1 MLLLNEIDKPG
12 SDVDEY
18 VDNLDAILAHK
29 LDIILLLRN
38 RIGTFKEHLKEEEL
52 MTKKFY
58 QQRNEFIDVFDLG
71 ADEFI
76 GKQDEIQLLSNLP
89 KQNIL

>member
-1 MLLLNEIDKPG
+1 MLLLNHIDKPG

-29 LDIILLLRN
+29 MDIIMLLRN

>member
-1 MLLLNEIDKPG
+1 MMLLNEIDRPG
-12 SDVDEY
+12 SDVDMY
-18 VDNLDAILAHK
+18 VDSLDAILAHK
-29 LDIILLLRN
+29 MDIISVLRN
-38 RIGTFKEHLKEEEL
+38 RIGSFKDHLKEEEL

-76 GKQDEIQLLSNLP
+76 GKNDEIQLLSSLP